1 MPSWDEEFAKPGYRY
16 GTEPNGFLV
25 EMAGRLPRGARVIAA
40 GDGEGRNGVWL
51 AAQGHHVLALDSSS
65 VGLAK
70 ARALAEERG
79 VAIDTAVVD
88 LSTYAPEPAS
98 ADAVVLIYVH
108 MPPAIRRAAHR
119 NLVRALKPGGLI
131 ILEAFH
137 HDQLGRTS
145 GGPKDASMLFDL
157 ALLAGDFGPDISAVL
172 SFEGEIDLDEGRG
185 HIGSGAVVRFV
196 GVKSQVEIS

>member
-1 MPSWDEEFAKPGYRY
+1 MPSWDEEFSKPGYRY
-16 GTEPNGFLV
+16 GTVPNGFLV
-25 EMAGRLPRGARVIAA
+25 EMAERLPKGCRVIAA

-51 AAQGHHVLALDSSS
+51 ASQGHRVLALDASS

-79 VAIDTAVVD
+79 VSIETAVVD
-88 LSTYAPEPAS
+88 LSTYAPEAAS

-119 NLVRALKPGGLI
+119 NLTRALKPGGLI

-137 HDQLGRTS
+137 RDQLGRSS
-145 GGPKDASMLFDL
+145 GGPRDLSMLFDL
-157 ALLAGDFGPDISAVL
+157 ALLAEDFGPDIRAIH
-172 SFEGEIDLDEGRG
+172 SFEGEVDLDEGYGHVGRG
-185 HIGSGAVVRFV
+185 AIVRFV
-196 GVKSQVEIS
+196 GAKI

>member
-1 MPSWDEEFAKPGYRY
+1 MPSWDEEFSKPGYRY

-25 EMAGRLPRGARVIAA
+25 KMAGRLPPGARVIAA

-51 AAQGHHVLALDSSS
+51 ATQGHHVLALDASE

-70 ARALAEERG
+70 ARALAAERG
-79 VAIDTAVVD
+79 VAIETATVD
-88 LSTYAPEPAS
+88 LSTYDPVPAS

-108 MPPAIRRAAHR
+108 MPPAVRRAAHR
-119 NLVRALKPGGLI
+119 NLVRALKPGGLV

-137 HDQLGRTS
+137 RDQLGRTS
-145 GGPKDASMLFDL
+145 GGPKDISMLFDL
-157 ALLAGDFGPDISAVL
+157 ALLAEDFGPEIRAVHG
-172 SFEGEIDLDEGRG
+172 SEGEIDLDEGRG

-196 GVKSQVEIS
+196 GVKV